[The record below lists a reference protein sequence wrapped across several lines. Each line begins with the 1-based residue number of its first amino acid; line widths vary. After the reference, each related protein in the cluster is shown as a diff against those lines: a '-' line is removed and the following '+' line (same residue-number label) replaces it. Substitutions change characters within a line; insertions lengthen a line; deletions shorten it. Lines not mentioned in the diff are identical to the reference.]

1 MTKAER
7 AAHIDRR
14 LAELYP
20 ETPIPLRHEDPF
32 TLLVAVVLNVIYVFN
47 SFPIIWTLTEGGPA
61 NQTHIIVT
69 YLYKMAIHDRE
80 FGQGY
85 AMAILTFLFLLIFA
99 VAYTMLYGRE
109 EVEKM

>member
-1 MTKAER
+1 M
-7 AAHIDRR
+7 IDGAGVWQRFR
-14 LAELYP
+14 MVTL
-20 ETPIPLRHEDPF
+20 PLLRPV
-32 TLLVAVVLNVIYVFN
+32 LLVAVVLNVIYVFN